1 MDDSFERVL
10 DIVNSLDEKEL
21 KYICNG
27 KFTDS
32 PYLIYRK
39 VKEGS
44 FIEVYNYNEEVS
56 DEHPVIGNNILIV
69 SSPNSRRKGN
79 ADYLL
84 KLALKECFGDTFVFE
99 VDQNNVASI
108 NLAKKNGFKLYKDID
123 GVLYYIYKKKI

>member
-10 DIVNSLDEKEL
+10 DIVNSLDDNEL

-44 FIEVYNYNEEVS
+44 FIEVYNYNEEVK
-56 DEHPVIGNNILIV
+56 DEHPIRGNNILIV

-79 ADYLL
+79 ADYLI
-84 KLALKECFGDTFVFE
+84 KLALRECSGNVFVYE
-99 VDQNNVASI
+99 TDENNIPSI
-108 NLAKKNGFKLYKDID
+108 HLAEKNGFKLYKNID
-123 GVLYYIYKKKI
+123 GVLYYIYKK